1 MMINKYHAKGQYYDG
16 YYFGSTLESK
26 VYHLLKKYDDN
37 LSIHPR
43 LTLVDGKKPWRP
55 IAWKPDFYSP
65 VFNQYIEVKGTLTPE
80 FKLKM
85 QLLHYLNPGMIEDI
99 WFVTRNR
106 SYRWQGIYLMNIDE
120 FQRHLK
126 AQEFK
131 LIGEHQP

>member
-16 YYFGSTLESK
+16 YYFGSTLEAK
-26 VYHLLKKYDDN
+26 VYHLLKKYDDR
-37 LSIHPR
+37 LLVHPQ
-43 LTLVDGKKPWRP
+43 LTLVNGKKPWRP
-55 IAWKPDFYSP
+55 ITWKPDFYSP
-65 VFNQYIEVKGTLTPE
+65 VFNQYIEVKGALTTE
-80 FKLKM
+80 FKFKM
-85 QLLHYLNPGMIEDI
+85 QLINYLNPGMIEDI

-131 LIGEHQP
+131 LTGEHQP